1 MQGED
6 DPLTDN
12 FDQWEKFRDAASAA
26 EDISEPAKL
35 SGDHIVLA
43 TRWAD
48 EALAYSL
55 GLVFSAI
62 CYAFAQSVKLA
73 VFEKIVDS
81 AIEKAKPIP
90 EALAQHGT
98 FDLDEKLVKM
108 QMGAIFVT
116 KCSMTLQ
123 SDMLGTPEILWE
135 HDRFDVD
142 ILDQRLAVLND
153 LYSFLQTQLEA
164 TWKSRVKGLE

>member
-1 MQGED
+1 
-6 DPLTDN
+6 
-12 FDQWEKFRDAASAA
+12 
-26 EDISEPAKL
+26 
-35 SGDHIVLA
+35 
-43 TRWAD
+43 
-48 EALAYSL
+48 
-55 GLVFSAI
+55 
-62 CYAFAQSVKLA
+62 YAFAQSVKLA

-81 AIEKAKPIP
+81 AIDKAKPIP
-90 EALAQHGT
+90 EALAQYGT

-135 HDRFDVD
+135 HDRFDAQYDSCRKYLEVGKRVD

-153 LYSFLQTQLEA
+153 LYSFLQTQLEVEHSNKLE
-164 TWKSRVKGLE
+164 WIVIVLIVIEILLDLFHMSPFYSRRNFVICCAFLVSTGSAAFAR